1 MKKLRVTLDIDVKL
15 KDGGIKKTVEE
26 IKNGLILYPDDVVD
40 GFVLSTGIA
49 DCDNTRHFFLKEAHF
64 NKVEVI

>member
-1 MKKLRVTLDIDVKL
+1 M

-26 IKNGLILYPDDVVD
+26 IKNGLILYPDEVVD